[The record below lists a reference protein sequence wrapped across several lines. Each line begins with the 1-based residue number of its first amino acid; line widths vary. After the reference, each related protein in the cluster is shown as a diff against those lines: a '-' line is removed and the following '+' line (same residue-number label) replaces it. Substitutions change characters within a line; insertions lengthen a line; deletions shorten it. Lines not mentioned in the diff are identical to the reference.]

1 MKSIDTI
8 RLRKTV
14 GWLGM
19 LLPIIVL
26 ALCLIFQCVPGHV
39 FPDSISATYYFAPTI
54 TPFMGILIAA
64 SILLMCYRGYE
75 KIDDVINTL
84 TGIAGLCICLF
95 PCSNPE
101 MYAMGLIPDYVGT
114 FQLPVVISGWIHNIS
129 AALFFMLL
137 AYNVLFLFTKSG
149 GEMTE
154 NKKKRNLIYKICGIG
169 MMAALLAIVVVAI
182 FNIWAG
188 TWVVEA
194 IALFFFGIAFL
205 TKADVYPW
213 LFCDT
218 PNAD

>member
-26 ALCLIFQCVPGHV
+26 VLCLVFQCVPGHI

-75 KIDDVINTL
+75 KTDDVVNTL

-95 PCSNPE
+95 PCSSPE
-101 MYAMGLIPDYVGT
+101 MYEMGLIPDYVGT
-114 FQLPVVISGWIHNIS
+114 FQLPVGISGWIHNI
-129 AALFFMLL
+129 AAVVFFGLL
-137 AYNVLFLFTKSG
+137 AYNVLFLFTKSSG
-149 GEMTE
+149 IMTD

-169 MMAALLAIVVVAI
+169 MVVALLAIVVVTI
-182 FNIWAG
+182 FNIYAG
-188 TWVVEA
+188 TWAVEA
-194 IALFFFGIAFL
+194 VALFFFGIAFL

-213 LFCDT
+213 LFCDLK
-218 PNAD
+218 A

>member
-1 MKSIDTI
+1 MKSIDTV

-26 ALCLIFQCVPGHV
+26 VLCLVFQCVPGHI

-75 KIDDVINTL
+75 KTDDVINTL

-114 FQLPVVISGWIHNIS
+114 FQLPVVISGWIHNI
-129 AALFFMLL
+129 AAVVFFGLL
-137 AYNVLFLFTKSG
+137 AYNVLFLFTKSSG
-149 GEMTE
+149 IMTD

-169 MMAALLAIVVVAI
+169 MVAALLAIVVVTI
-182 FNIWAG
+182 FNIYAG
-188 TWVVEA
+188 TWAVEA
-194 IALFFFGIAFL
+194 VALFFFGIAFL

-213 LFCDT
+213 LFCDLK
-218 PNAD
+218 A